1 MEFMEWM
8 DEEAVLQRIEAIY
21 LARGQ
26 RLYSN
31 AHAERVSALA
41 HALQCAQLA
50 EWAHAPDALVAAAL
64 LHDLGHLLMDEPV
77 ADDEDDRHE
86 VRALDLLCADFGP
99 AVTEPIRLHVQ
110 AKRYLCAREAGYFD
124 GLSAASVHTLSL
136 QGGVMS
142 PDEASAFEALPFAM
156 DAVQLRRWDDLAKEP
171 GKPTPSLTYYLG
183 VVQGVMTRPG
193 PRLRTGIEP
202 ISAV

>member
-1 MEFMEWM
+1 MEWM
-8 DEEAVLQRIEAIY
+8 DDESVLQRIEAIY

-26 RLYSN
+26 RLYSS
-31 AHAERVSALA
+31 AHAERVTALA

-50 EWAHAPDALVAAAL
+50 EWAHATEELVTAAL

-77 ADDEDDRHE
+77 ADDEDNLHE
-86 VRALDLLCADFGP
+86 VRALELLCAHFGP

-110 AKRYLCAREAGYFD
+110 AKRYLCAREPAYIG

-142 PDEASAFEALPFAM
+142 PDEAAAFEARPFAM

-171 GKPTPSLTYYLG
+171 GKPTPSLAYYLG
-183 VVQGVMTRPG
+183 VAEGVMTRPVPG
-193 PRLRTGIEP
+193 VRMSIGP

>member
-1 MEFMEWM
+1 MEWLE
-8 DEEAVLQRIEAIY
+8 DEAVLQRIEAIY
-21 LARGQ
+21 LTRGQ
-26 RLYSN
+26 RLYSS
-31 AHAERVSALA
+31 AHAERVTALA

-50 EWAHAPDALVAAAL
+50 EWAHATEELVTAAL
-64 LHDLGHLLMDEPV
+64 LHDLGHLLMDQPA

-110 AKRYLCAREAGYFD
+110 AKRYLCARERGYFD
-124 GLSAASVHTLSL
+124 GLSPASVHTLGL

-142 PDEASAFEALPFAM
+142 PEEASDFEAQPFAM

-171 GKPTPSLTYYLG
+171 GKSTPSLAYYLG
-183 VVQGVMTRPG
+183 VAEGVMTRPG
-193 PRLRTGIEP
+193 LAALIGIGP
-202 ISAV
+202 ISAL

>member
-1 MEFMEWM
+1 MEWL
-8 DEEAVLQRIEAIY
+8 EEDTVLQRIEAIY
-21 LARGQ
+21 LTRGQ
-26 RLYSN
+26 CLYSS
-31 AHAERVSALA
+31 AHAERVTALA

-50 EWAHAPDALVAAAL
+50 EWAHATEELVTASL

-110 AKRYLCAREAGYFD
+110 AKRYLCAREPAYFH
-124 GLSAASVHTLSL
+124 GLSAASVHTLGL

-142 PDEASAFEALPFAM
+142 PEEASDFEARPFAM

-171 GKPTPSLTYYLG
+171 GKSTPPLAYYLG
-183 VVQGVMTRPG
+183 AAEGVMTRPG
-193 PRLRTGIEP
+193 LAALIGIGP